1 LLFLKTEDYFMK
13 TIKLWAATAA
23 LTVSSIAVAGPS
35 YTYVDLG
42 FITAD
47 SQGKED
53 TGGFAL
59 RGSFGFADLFHVGA
73 TIDSGEISGGRSKVS
88 ADNLQG
94 ADFDA
99 YSLYFGV
106 NPAMTDNVDLVVRV
120 GYDAGEKKS
129 KDLITDVNNKRENEA
144 LFLSFGTRAMLSEK
158 FELNAFATY
167 SAGDSQLKDSDEA
180 KFDIANW
187 SYTVGGEYYFT
198 EMFSVGLDLSL
209 EGATAGNVETGVGA
223 YGNAAN
229 LHARL
234 NF

>member
-1 LLFLKTEDYFMK
+1 MK
-13 TIKLWAATAA
+13 SIKLLAATAA

-47 SQGKED
+47 SQVKK
-53 TGGFAL
+53 TQAALRL

-73 TIDSGEISGGRSKVS
+73 TIDSGEISGGRSK
-88 ADNLQG
+88 ATAENPQG

-120 GYDAGEKKS
+120 GYDAGQKKS
-129 KDLITDVNNKRENEA
+129 KNLITGVNNKRENEA

-167 SAGDSQLKDSDEA
+167 AAGDSQLKDSDEA
-180 KFDIANW
+180 KFDIVNW

-209 EGATAGNVETGVGA
+209 ETATAGNDVTGVGSC
-223 YGNAAN
+223 G
-229 LHARL
+229 R
-234 NF
+234 